1 MGMCIHTVSPPVKL
15 SSLISICE
23 DSKDEFQEMAGVLE
37 TSHVIGYV
45 VVDDDEERIPT
56 GVWAM
61 KSPFVDDFVAWKE
74 SPGVGV
80 MDGHENM
87 MKTYTPDA
95 QEQHAPLS

>member
-1 MGMCIHTVSPPVKL
+1 MGMCIRTISPPVKL

-23 DSKDEFQEMAGVLE
+23 DSKDEFEEMAKVLE

-45 VVDDDEERIPT
+45 IVDEGEKIPT
-56 GVWAM
+56 DVSAM

-95 QEQHAPLS
+95 QEQHPPLS